1 MKPQLDPMASSNSS
15 CPSSVLWSAELQE
28 LLHKATVHITES
40 QKRSEKSGISI
51 FHIFKFKLGLFL
63 LYEILAICPEVTLQK
78 PSELSK
84 EVAAL
89 SLPNSQM
96 GFCVHMSSMNFL
108 FCLCIIFP
116 IDYKPLEIT
125 SE

>member
-1 MKPQLDPMASSNSS
+1 MKPQLDPWLLLILPALPQCS
-15 CPSSVLWSAELQE
+15 EGQE

-40 QKRSEKSGISI
+40 QKRSEKSEISI
-51 FHIFKFKLGLFL
+51 FHIFKCKLGLSL
-63 LYEILAICPEVTLQK
+63 LYEILAICPEGTLQK

-84 EVAAL
+84 EGFAAP